1 LRKQDIL
8 KEEIDTKTETHILRL
23 LLAHIQDLQL
33 DMGAEDESELEG
45 IALGGAHTA
54 AILFR
59 RAKRSLLSNV
69 RADIDAAIAI

>member
-8 KEEIDTKTETHILRL
+8 KEEIDTKSETHVLRL

-59 RAKRSLLSNV
+59 RAKRSLLSKV
-69 RADIDAAIAI
+69 RADIDAALVI